1 MLTYTDE
8 TRYAAYAY
16 AAYALHMHA
25 YAYAYAATACVCMR
39 MQVVDGAALEVRATL
54 DVKQT
59 VSFAT
64 VADELKELCKA
75 PCVFRYQSQRR
86 VACDRH
92 TQHTHTHA

>member
-1 MLTYTDE
+1 MRML
-8 TRYAAYAY
+8 
-16 AAYALHMHA
+16 
-25 YAYAYAATACVCMR
+25 MR

-75 PCVFRYQSQRR
+75 PCVFRYQRQRR

-92 TQHTHTHA
+92 TQHTHTHTHTP

>member
-1 MLTYTDE
+1 MRMHMMRMLHML
-8 TRYAAYAY
+8 RM
-16 AAYALHMHA
+16 LHMHA
-25 YAYAYAATACVCMR
+25 YVYVYAASAGVCMR
-39 MQVVDGAALEVRATL
+39 MQVVDGAPLEVRATL

-92 TQHTHTHA
+92 YIPLIAPE

>member
-1 MLTYTDE
+1 MRML
-8 TRYAAYAY
+8 R
-16 AAYALHMHA
+16 MHA
-25 YAYAYAATACVCMR
+25 YAYAASAGVCMR
-39 MQVVDGAALEVRATL
+39 MQVVDGAPLEVRATL

-92 TQHTHTHA
+92 YMLTYADVC